1 MEKMTLRQE
10 VLKTFSKEEVHDIVF
25 SPRLYYWY
33 LRNKIYSKRR
43 KNYSMTIPHQ
53 YYGKSQL
60 DIYRELR
67 ISPRYSEETLYLPLY
82 NRIID
87 PNSNIDISRE
97 TGSKKGESIIIHKT
111 PLGKLKQVESIGG
124 GLGGHITEYPIK
136 NLADIKSMQYILENT
151 NVSFSINNFQLADKQ
166 FGDICVTSTY
176 LLKSPYQKLVTE
188 YMGFTR
194 TILFLKRYPSQVE
207 NFMKFLEDW
216 DDQMYNQ
223 ISNSPIQIVNFGEN
237 LDSNLSPPHYFEKY
251 LIPYYEKRVNQLHR
265 KGKYCHIHID
275 GSLRDF
281 LPYFEYL
288 PFDGFE
294 ALTAKPQGDVSLEDL
309 KDAIG
314 NKILLDGI
322 PSILFLPEYSDDYLK
337 EYTQKVLELFS
348 PNLILGVSDELSPNG
363 DIRKIEKISEIVKN
377 FNS

>member
-1 MEKMTLRQE
+1 MTLRQE
-10 VLKTFSKEEVHDIVF
+10 VLKTFSREKTHKIVF

-33 LRNKIYSKRR
+33 FGNKIYSKQ
-43 KNYSMTIPHQ
+43 KKKYSKAIPTH
-53 YYGKSQL
+53 YYGKTQL
-60 DIYRELR
+60 DIYKELGV
-67 ISPRYSEETLYLPLY
+67 SPRYSEETLYLPLY
-82 NRIID
+82 YEIID
-87 PNSNIDISRE
+87 PLSHIKVQRE
-97 TGSKKGESIIIHKT
+97 HGSKKGETITIHKT

-124 GLGGHITEYPIK
+124 GLGGHKTEYPIK
-136 NLADIKSMQYILENT
+136 TLADIKSMQYILENT
-151 NVSFSINNFQLADKQ
+151 NVLFSKKNFELAEKH
-166 FGDICVTSTY
+166 FGETCVTSTY

-188 YMGFTR
+188 YMGFTG
-194 TILFLKRYPSQVE
+194 TILFLKRYPSQLE
-207 NFMKFLEDW
+207 NFMMFLEDW
-216 DDQMYNQ
+216 DDQMYDQ
-223 ISNSPIQIVNFGEN
+223 ISNSPIQLVNFGEN

-251 LIPYYEKRVNQLHR
+251 LIPYYEKRVNQLHQ

-294 ALTAKPQGDVSLEDL
+294 ALTAKPQGDVSLEDI

-322 PSILFLPEYSDDYLK
+322 PSILFLPEYSDNYLK
-337 EYTQKVLELFS
+337 EYTQKVLKLFS
-348 PNLILGVSDELSPNG
+348 PHLILGVSDELSPNG

-377 FNS
+377 FNV